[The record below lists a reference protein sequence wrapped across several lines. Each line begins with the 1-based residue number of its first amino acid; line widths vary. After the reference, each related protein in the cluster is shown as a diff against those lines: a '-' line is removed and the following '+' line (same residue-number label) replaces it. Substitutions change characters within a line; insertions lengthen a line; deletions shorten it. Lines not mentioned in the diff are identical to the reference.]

1 MSMTPPPWLLLAVN
15 FLGSIYYTLFPLLS
29 RKKNYVMPS
38 PPPAQ
43 EKPSDPPGDLKLV
56 TKDRCKFVVLLD
68 FAETRARIN
77 IPCFSECWRLEKL
90 YCKDFSIH
98 AINSVDAALSSQSAH
113 VAGFILESKWR
124 FSNIEV
130 SIVSEYTTLL
140 NN

>member
-1 MSMTPPPWLLLAVN
+1 
-15 FLGSIYYTLFPLLS
+15 
-29 RKKNYVMPS
+29 MPS

-56 TKDRCKFVVLLD
+56 TKDRCKFVVVLD
-68 FAETRARIN
+68 FAEIRARIN

-90 YCKDFSIH
+90 YFKDFSIH

-130 SIVSEYTTLL
+130 SNVSEYTTLL
-140 NN
+140 NNTSNSNTLLVRKCRK